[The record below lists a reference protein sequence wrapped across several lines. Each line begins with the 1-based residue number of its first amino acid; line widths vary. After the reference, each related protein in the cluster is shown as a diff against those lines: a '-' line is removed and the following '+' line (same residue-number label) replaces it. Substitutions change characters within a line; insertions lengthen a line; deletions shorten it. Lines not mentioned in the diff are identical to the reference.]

1 MKRIFNSPDRLLRVF
16 LLCAGLVMVSCEED
30 APIGGE
36 NEEIQTP
43 PTLSLDKV
51 TATTAAFTG
60 HLDVSVPDLSSGKI
74 TLYYSDADTFN
85 INAAQSI
92 SVESFDN
99 QQNFSATITGLKYGR
114 KYTCCAAADIKSEK
128 VCSDVLNFT
137 TETVAFAESAV
148 SSGCFETGIS
158 GRVTGLSEEDK
169 GVIKVGIIYS
179 TESGKVEVGE
189 GSKVELSEISS
200 DGEFSVLLSDLAI
213 DTEYYYS
220 GYVCQGSDYAYET
233 PAQFKTLHPYDISSD
248 LDVASAV
255 DLSSS
260 ASANCY
266 IVSEPGLYKFK
277 VVKGNSTSSVGN
289 VASAAIL
296 WETFG
301 TSIVPERFDLIG
313 AFCYKDGYIAFK
325 TPESFKEGNAVIAA
339 KDASGTILWSW
350 HIWLTD
356 QPQNHIYNNIAG
368 TMMDRNLGATSATP
382 GEVGTLGLLYQWGRK
397 DPFLNS
403 SSISDNIDAM
413 STITWP
419 IAVVSD
425 SANGTIDY
433 ATAHPT
439 TFIAC
444 NSDNRDWYYTGDS
457 STDNTRWTTS
467 DYEKSIYD
475 PCPPGWRVPPD
486 GREYGV
492 WYKAGF
498 NDTTPDNTNKGISF
512 SISSPSQTWYPFAG
526 CRSSEYVTG
535 VPEYL
540 ILVGRYGHYWSA
552 SPLTYNVFCLDLDY
566 FGRVDSTSGEN
577 RYIGMSVRCI
587 QE

>member
-1 MKRIFNSPDRLLRVF
+1 MKRILNSPDRLLRVF

-148 SSGCFETGIS
+148 SSGCFETSIS

-169 GVIKVGIIYS
+169 GAIKVGIIYS
-179 TESGKVEVGE
+179 TDSGKVETGE

-356 QPQNHIYNNIAG
+356 QPQNHIYNNNAG

-475 PCPPGWRVPPD
+475 PCPPGWRVPP

-526 CRSSEYVTG
+526 CRASEYVTG